1 MLQNISIFEFIYN
14 FVSVIAI
21 IDFIYKAIFRLINKD
36 VINFLDLLGAN
47 DIITYQI
54 RREIEKIIII
64 IYIGYWLYKIIF

>member
-1 MLQNISIFEFIYN
+1 MLQNISIFEFMYN

-21 IDFIYKAIFRLINKD
+21 IDFIYKTMFRLINKD

-47 DIITYQI
+47 DTIAYQI

-64 IYIGYWLYKIIF
+64 VYISYWLYKIIF